1 MPAMTVLLCSNGE
14 AEMRDKAIQDARE
27 RGFEV

>member
-14 AEMRDKAIQDARE
+14 AEMRDKAIHARE